1 MAVGKLVIR
10 LTHRGGGAR
19 VVGEARVST
28 ESEDARIVVE
38 AVTVQLASS
47 WGPGSNC

>member
-10 LTHRGGGAR
+10 LAHRGRGAW
-19 VVGEARVST
+19 VVGEARVRT
-28 ESEDARIVVE
+28 QSEDARIVVQTV
-38 AVTVQLASS
+38 AVQLASS